1 MNPRERLLTTMRG
14 GRADRVPLS
23 LEGLPSGDY
32 TVHIEDGA
40 DGGADR
46 GSLPIRIR

>member
-1 MNPRERLLTTMRG
+1 MI
-14 GRADRVPLS
+14 RATPLQLGDAADGSVKVPLS

-40 DGGADR
+40 DGGVDR
-46 GSLPIRIR
+46 GNLPIRIR